1 MDKLPKGLSQGAPE
15 SSSSEEPVQ
24 PDHLEPLHPTEMGAD
39 GRASASSR
47 EPAEAE
53 AGNGK
58 AIPRG
63 TVLDSPSSLE
73 QALQQA
79 SAEDAGHLK
88 SKPAK
93 PTERL
98 SRSPSA
104 PFFSRPQ
111 SRPAEAT
118 VGAIEG
124 EAKVSINFLLFINL
138 RNHSSALVEDIRSTL
153 RDLQGSEQF
162 ELEITQVREHP
173 QLAEHFK
180 LVATPSLVKTQ
191 PLPTQVL
198 TGSNVTEQLRYW
210 WPRWISEAK
219 LLKPNEELDPLELDL
234 KGLPTEISE
243 YIFGLEDEAFR
254 LRKEK
259 ESLQAQLRFRDR
271 IISILAHDLRNPL
284 MGASLAIETLSKGLS
299 QETPP
304 IPEGLELQLVKQA
317 KGQLKVLDNL
327 VADMLQP
334 DWGQERLTIEPQ
346 RCDLA
351 ELRTTVIQQF
361 EEQIAAK
368 GQSLQVDIPLDLPP
382 ACADTERIRQVFAN
396 LLDNAIKYTPHGGKI
411 MISAFHRTSQKL
423 EVSVCD
429 TGLGIPEEDQSRI
442 FENTV
447 RLGRDQGTP
456 GYGIG
461 LALCDRIIKAHFCR
475 IWVDSRVPEGSC
487 FRFTLPV
494 FDE

>member
-1 MDKLPKGLSQGAPE
+1 MDKSLPKSNSANPLGKAAAPQLNPSSPLESVSGA
-15 SSSSEEPVQ
+15 SSEPRGLAHGQ
-24 PDHLEPLHPTEMGAD
+24 GSGPRR
-39 GRASASSR
+39 RAG
-47 EPAEAE
+47 E
-53 AGNGK
+53 GK
-58 AIPRG
+58 A
-63 TVLDSPSSLE
+63 VVEL
-73 QALQQA
+73 
-79 SAEDAGHLK
+79 
-88 SKPAK
+88 
-93 PTERL
+93 
-98 SRSPSA
+98 
-104 PFFSRPQ
+104 
-111 SRPAEAT
+111 
-118 VGAIEG
+118 
-124 EAKVSINFLLFINL
+124 SINLLLFINL
-138 RNHSSALVEDIRSTL
+138 RNHSSALVEEIRSTL
-153 RDLQGSEQF
+153 DELKGKAEF

-180 LVATPSLVKTQ
+180 LVATPSLVKTH
-191 PLPTQVL
+191 PLPAQVL

-210 WPRWISEAK
+210 WPRWISSAQ
-219 LLKPNEELDPLELDL
+219 LLASNEPPPSEDSSLDL
-234 KGLPTEISE
+234 KGLPTDISE
-243 YIFGLEDEAFR
+243 YIFGLEDETFR
-254 LRKEK
+254 LRQEND
-259 ESLQAQLRFRDR
+259 SLRAQLRFRDR

-284 MGASLAIETLSKGLS
+284 MGASLAVETLGKGLS
-299 QETPP
+299 QETPLP
-304 IPEGLELQLVKQA
+304 AGLDLQLVKQA

-346 RCDLA
+346 RCDLG
-351 ELRTTVIQQF
+351 ELRATVIQQF

-423 EVSVCD
+423 EVSLCD
-429 TGLGIPEEDQSRI
+429 TGPGIPLEDQGRI

-447 RLGRDQGTP
+447 RLDRDQATP

-461 LALCDRIIKAHFCR
+461 LALCDRIIKAHYCR
-475 IWVDSRVPEGSC
+475 IWVDSRMPEGSC

>member
-1 MDKLPKGLSQGAPE
+1 MDKSLPKSNPSNL
-15 SSSSEEPVQ
+15 PVGDAQ
-24 PDHLEPLHPTEMGAD
+24 HFD
-39 GRASASSR
+39 ASL
-47 EPAEAE
+47 P
-53 AGNGK
+53 
-58 AIPRG
+58 
-63 TVLDSPSSLE
+63 LE
-73 QALQQA
+73 QAHGLADVA
-79 SAEDAGHLK
+79 SSNTKQGATGEHDLVSGEQFPQVK
-88 SKPAK
+88 TVS
-93 PTERL
+93 
-98 SRSPSA
+98 SA
-104 PFFSRPQ
+104 PSNDGGRIPTRMGAARQ
-111 SRPAEAT
+111 PAEVLRT
-118 VGAIEG
+118 ID
-124 EAKVSINFLLFINL
+124 VSINLLLFINL
-138 RNHSSALVEDIRSTL
+138 RNHSSALVDEIRSTL
-153 RDLQGSEQF
+153 NELKGNDQF

-180 LVATPSLVKTQ
+180 LVATPSLVKTH
-191 PLPTQVL
+191 PLPAQVL
-198 TGSNVTEQLRYW
+198 TGSNVMEQLRYW
-210 WPRWISEAK
+210 WPRWISGAQ
-219 LLKPNEELDPLELDL
+219 LLASNDSPSEESGLDLDL
-234 KGLPTEISE
+234 KGLPTDISE

-254 LRKEK
+254 LRQEND
-259 ESLQAQLRFRDR
+259 SLQAQLRFRDR

-284 MGASLAIETLSKGLS
+284 MGASLAVETLGKGLS
-299 QETPP
+299 QETPLP
-304 IPEGLELQLVKQA
+304 QGLELQLVKQA

-351 ELRTTVIQQF
+351 ELRSTVIQQF

-382 ACADTERIRQVFAN
+382 ACADKERIRQVFAN
-396 LLDNAIKYTPHGGKI
+396 LLDNAIKYTPHGGEI

-429 TGLGIPEEDQSRI
+429 TGPGIPVEDQGRI

-447 RLGRDQGTP
+447 RLARDHGTP

-475 IWVDSRVPEGSC
+475 IWVDSRMPEGSC

-494 FDE
+494 FDK